1 MDSAIKVAFEVEK
14 YDKDKFRVVRQS
26 WKNNG
31 YGWHDR
37 KDETSEILLDG
48 LDIHNATYICHVYN
62 YFWRNKQIELTD
74 EFLKEKE
81 ISPSALA
88 YYYVKES
95 LGSEW
100 GIHNGHKLL
109 DDTHGLLV
117 GQQGFKLGLDALGA
131 VVAQVA
137 HDLVADGDSGK
148 ILKKSHKRVCFY
160 VLVCCCVSY
169 CPGGVMSR
177 MYGQNT

>member
-1 MDSAIKVAFEVEK
+1 MDSAIEVAFEVEK
-14 YDKDKFRVVRQS
+14 YDEDKFRVVRKS
-26 WKNNG
+26 WRNNG
-31 YGWHDR
+31 YGVYDR

-109 DDTHGLLV
+109 GDFVVDLWLNGASFRFGILRFEGLNIKAVREEL
-117 GQQGFKLGLDALGA
+117 KDAIRKCLD
-131 VVAQVA
+131 
-137 HDLVADGDSGK
+137 
-148 ILKKSHKRVCFY
+148 C
-160 VLVCCCVSY
+160 
-169 CPGGVMSR
+169 
-177 MYGQNT
+177 YGTRYAG